1 VVSICLD
8 SPGCSASVHPLIG
21 GYCIVLHVLWGT
33 CFLAPNS
40 FAVADAAAQALVGMS
55 KSGLDARTIEHL
67 FRLVSRLSGSV
78 VVLDPSHGHA
88 VARARSGRTMHEL

>member
-1 VVSICLD
+1 MSI
-8 SPGCSASVHPLIG
+8 
-21 GYCIVLHVLWGT
+21 WGT
-33 CFLAPNS
+33 HFLGPNS